1 MPSVDILIKWIV
13 NLVALSML
21 GTALLGFSISL
32 LHFIKFKLHKLIYF
46 FLLVCSNLTLI
57 DNVIVYKFWYI
68 KFPALIFLP
77 IYFSLSVGP
86 LFFFYTKARLY
97 PNFRLKASDFKH
109 FILATV
115 QFLFFIYLFIL
126 KLENKK
132 VMMDRFFSPIYG
144 NLEDLLFIFS
154 TLMYIYFSYRF
165 VLHERGR
172 LQKSR
177 GTKRELFIVGWL
189 KRHIK
194 VIGILFAIHAS
205 FILSNYLGFKLL
217 NINLNNKTI
226 FSAMIE
232 LSFCAVVFWMNI
244 NAIFAYKRNM

>member
-1 MPSVDILIKWIV
+1 MPSIDILIKWIV
-13 NLVALSML
+13 NLVALCML
-21 GTALLGFSISL
+21 ITSLLGFGISI

-46 FLLVCSNLTLI
+46 FLLVCSNFTLVN
-57 DNVIVYKFWYI
+57 NVIFYKQWYL
-68 KFPALIFLP
+68 KYPGLIFLP

-109 FILATV
+109 FILASV
-115 QFLFFIYLFIL
+115 QFIFFIYLFVL

-132 VMMDRFFSPIYG
+132 VMLDRFFSPIFG
-144 NLEDLLFIFS
+144 NLEDLIFIFI
-154 TLMYIYFSYRF
+154 TMMYIYFSYRF

-172 LQKSR
+172 LQKSK
-177 GTKRELFIVGWL
+177 GTKREIFILGWL

-194 VIGILFAIHAS
+194 VVAVLFAIHAS

-217 NINLNNKTI
+217 DINLNNKTI
-226 FSAMIE
+226 FNAMIE
-232 LSFCAVVFWMNI
+232 LSFCTVVFWMNL
-244 NAIFAYKRNM
+244 NAIFAYRRNL